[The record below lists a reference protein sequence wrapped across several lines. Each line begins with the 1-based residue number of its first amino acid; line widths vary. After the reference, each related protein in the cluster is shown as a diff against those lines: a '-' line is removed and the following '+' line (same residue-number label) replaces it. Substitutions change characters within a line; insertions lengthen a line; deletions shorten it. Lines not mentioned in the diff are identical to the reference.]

1 MQTKKRLNNYFYIT
15 ISFIS
20 IIFILL
26 NYPIISHAE
35 DSQGS
40 SAGFT
45 YNTIYPDSQISN
57 NGYLDLLLKPKEKTK
72 FTLTLSNPSKEEVNV
87 DINISG
93 AKTNKNGVIEYSP
106 NNIPNDKSLKYPF
119 EKIVTG
125 PTEIKLK
132 PNEVKNIDF
141 EITMPDEEFDG
152 QIVGGISMIRSQ
164 KDDSNEKSEGTQIK
178 NRYRYVVPVVL
189 QNKQIEVKPKLEL
202 NKVYPEQMNSK
213 NTIFVD
219 FSNINATFFN
229 DMSVEVNITEKGKE
243 AILYQTKKT
252 NMRMAPNTLIQF
264 PVSMQGEKMIPGNY
278 TAKIQVKGSKGIIEN
293 WTQDFKITKEQAD
306 KYNERDIGLYEE
318 KSTNWKLI
326 SIIVIG
332 TIILI
337 GIIYFILSKIKE
349 NKTNKKSNKKKNKKR
364 NK

>member
-1 MQTKKRLNNYFYIT
+1 MKCKKNWSLAKYLTLIL
-15 ISFIS
+15 SFICFS
-20 IIFILL
+20 ITSF
-26 NYPIISHAE
+26 AADE
-35 DSQGS
+35 EVS

-45 YNTIYPDSQISN
+45 YNINYPDSQISK
-57 NGYLDLLLKPKEKTK
+57 NGYLDLLLKPKQEQTI
-72 FTLTLSNPSKEEVNV
+72 TLTLSNPSDEEVNV
-87 DINISG
+87 DIDIEG
-93 AKTNKNGVIEYSP
+93 AKTNKNGVIDYSP
-106 NNIPNDKSLKYPF
+106 NDIPDDKSSKYPF
-119 EKIVTG
+119 NKLLSG
-125 PTEIKLK
+125 PKEFKLNPKETKNVEFKLK
-132 PNEVKNIDF
+132 
-141 EITMPDEEFDG
+141 MPDEEFDG
-152 QIVGGISMIRSQ
+152 IIVGGISLIRSL
-164 KDDSNEKSEGTQIK
+164 KDDDKTNEQGAQIK

-189 QNKQIEVKPKLEL
+189 RNNKNEVTPKLEL
-202 NKVYPEQMNSK
+202 QKVYPEQLNAK
-213 NTIFVD
+213 NTIYVD
-219 FSNINATFFN
+219 FSNINATFFDN
-229 DMSVEVNITEKGKE
+229 MSVEVQISEKGKE
-243 AILYQTKKT
+243 TILYQTKK
-252 NMRMAPNTLIQF
+252 NDMRMAPNTLIQF
-264 PVSMQGEKMIPGNY
+264 PVSMQGEKMIPGDY